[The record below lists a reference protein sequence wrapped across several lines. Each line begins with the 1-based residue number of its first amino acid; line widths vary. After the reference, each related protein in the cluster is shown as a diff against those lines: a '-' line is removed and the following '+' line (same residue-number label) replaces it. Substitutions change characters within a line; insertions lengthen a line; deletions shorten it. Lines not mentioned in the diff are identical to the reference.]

1 MKIYGLQKMTLLDY
15 PSKVAATV
23 FLGGCDFSCPF
34 CHNYE
39 IVDGS
44 AAPLM
49 DEAELFS
56 FLEKRKGL
64 LDGIVI
70 TGGEPCLYKQLPDFA
85 KKIKELGFLVKLDT
99 NGYHPDMVE
108 ELLSQRLIDYI
119 AMDIKNSPAKY
130 AQTSG
135 LKNIDIDIISKS
147 ISLIM
152 NSNIPYEFRTTTV
165 AEFHKNE
172 DFEEI
177 GKWIQGARAYYLQ
190 QFTTRDTVP
199 DKALTAP
206 SETDMMLF
214 LKTVQKYVPAA
225 ELRGL

>member
-1 MKIYGLQKMTLLDY
+1 MKIHGLQKMTLLDY

-23 FLGGCDFSCPF
+23 FLGGCDFSCPY

-44 AAPLM
+44 AAPIM

-56 FLEKRKGL
+56 FLAKRKGL
-64 LDGIVI
+64 LDGVAI
-70 TGGEPCLYKQLPDFA
+70 TGGEPCLHKELPDFISR
-85 KKIKELGFLVKLDT
+85 IKEMGFLIKLDT
-99 NGYHPDMVE
+99 NGYHPEMVE
-108 ELLSQRLIDYI
+108 KLLSDRLIDYI

-130 AQTSG
+130 QITSG
-135 LKNIDIDIISKS
+135 LTSIDLSIISRS

-152 NSNIPYEFRTTTV
+152 NSEIPYEFRTTTI
-165 AEFHKNE
+165 AEFHNND

-177 GKWIQGARAYYLQ
+177 SKWIAGAKAYYLQ
-190 QFTTRDTVP
+190 QFTPRDTVP
-199 DKALTAP
+199 DKSLTPP
-206 SETDMMLF
+206 SKEDMLRY
-214 LKTVQKYVPAA
+214 LKTVKKHVSNA

>member
-44 AAPLM
+44 ATPLM

-56 FLEKRKGL
+56 FLKKRKGL

-177 GKWIQGARAYYLQ
+177 GKWIQSAKAYYLQ

>member
-135 LKNIDIDIISKS
+135 LKNIDIEIISKS

-177 GKWIQGARAYYLQ
+177 GKWIQGAKAYYLQ